1 MDFIK
6 KVEYLD
12 WLIRQGSTGTAEQ
25 LAEKLKVSPRSV
37 FYYIKWMKE
46 HGAPI
51 AYSRQTR
58 SYIYTKEVEFIATFK
73 SKDQSQDQ
81 EGCKK

>member
-12 WLIRQGSTGTAEQ
+12 WLIRQGSSGTAEE
-25 LAEKLKVSPRSV
+25 LAEKLNVSPRSI
-37 FYYIKWMKE
+37 FYYIRWMKE

-51 AYSRQTR
+51 EFSRQR
-58 SYIYTKEVEFIATFK
+58 NSYIYTSDVEFIATFQSR
-73 SKDQSQDQ
+73 SKPGDNHL
-81 EGCKK
+81 